1 MNHAVIDLKSINK
14 MYKLYNKPVDRLK
27 EAIGIKKKY
36 YKEYYALKNISL
48 EIFKGETI
56 GIIGTNGSG
65 KSTLL
70 KIITGILS
78 PTSGEVEV
86 SGKISALLELGAG
99 FNPEYTGIENIYL
112 NGTMMGYSKKEIEGK
127 VEKIIEFAD
136 IGEFIYQ
143 PVKTYSS
150 GMFVRLAF
158 AVAINVDPDILIVD
172 EALSVGD
179 AAFSLKCMDKMRE
192 FIETNKTVIFVTHDM
207 QTIKNFC
214 SRAIWIDKGSM
225 IMDGEVSLV
234 VDKYTQFLFE
244 GNIKPE
250 IQVEKP
256 TVQDEVKSQIM
267 SLNSNYHNRWG
278 DKSIEIIGVQ
288 MKNEKNMVIDTFK
301 WAEEVQVEI
310 EAMAHQDYIN
320 KDIGVGFAFRNN
332 KSIDITTVTSLE
344 DKGPIKNIKKGQ
356 KIVIK
361 TSLKNLLAP
370 GNYSLVINI
379 EERDGEI
386 PHYLDFIEGAL
397 MFKVIGEGR
406 FFSLIKQETKQ
417 EIEVI

>member
-1 MNHAVIDLKSINK
+1 MNHAVIDLKNIDK
-14 MYKLYNKPVDRLK
+14 MYKLYNKPIDRLK
-27 EAIGIKKKY
+27 EAIGIKKNF
-36 YKEYYALKNISL
+36 YKEYYALKDISL
-48 EIFKGETI
+48 EIFKGETL

-70 KIITGILS
+70 KIITGILN
-78 PTSGEVEV
+78 PTSGEVKV
-86 SGKISALLELGAG
+86 NGKISALLELGAG

-112 NGTMMGYSKKEIEGK
+112 NGTMMGYSKQEIEGK
-127 VEKIIEFAD
+127 VDKIIEFAD
-136 IGEFIYQ
+136 IGDFIYQ

-192 FIETNKTVIFVTHDM
+192 FIETDKTVIFVTHDM

-214 SRAIWIDKGSM
+214 SRAIWIDKGNV
-225 IMDGEVSLV
+225 IMDGEVSSV

-244 GNIKPE
+244 GNIAPKIE
-250 IQVEKP
+250 IQN
-256 TVQDEVKSQIM
+256 TAAQHEVKSQIM
-267 SLNSNYHNRWG
+267 RLNSDYHNRWG

-301 WAEEVQVEI
+301 WGEDVQVEI
-310 EAMAHQDYIN
+310 EAIAYQDYIN
-320 KDIGVGFAFRNN
+320 KNIGVGFAFRNN

-344 DKGPIKNIKKGQ
+344 DKGPLKNIKKGQ
-356 KIVIK
+356 KIVVK
-361 TSLKNLLAP
+361 TWLKNLLAP
-370 GNYSLVINI
+370 GDYSLVINI
-379 EERDGEI
+379 EERDEEVPRYI
-386 PHYLDFIEGAL
+386 DFIEGAL
-397 MFKVIGEGR
+397 MFKVIGEGK